1 MLGKVIGCSAAG
13 LLFKYKFNDSLKFGI
28 GMMARAEILIICAQK
43 GVDSGLIDNKI
54 MMFCLLL
61 ILVSSFATPLL
72 LKFLYR
78 NEVVSPS
85 LDKAQMK
92 ELEQEANNIASA
104 ESGDSTN
111 AI

>member
-1 MLGKVIGCSAAG
+1 
-13 LLFKYKFNDSLKFGI
+13 
-28 GMMARAEILIICAQK
+28 
-43 GVDSGLIDNKI
+43 
-54 MMFCLLL
+54 
-61 ILVSSFATPLL
+61 

-78 NEVVSPS
+78 NEVASPS
-85 LDKAQMK
+85 LDKAQTK